1 MLEEFLQEK
10 FRPNMKEGLG
20 ELFDMYVYI
29 DGRFLRGDD
38 ARISVFDHGLL
49 YGDGIFEGIRAYDG
63 LVFKL
68 DEHVKRLYDSAKA
81 INLEIQLTREEM
93 KDAILKT
100 MRTNK
105 LKNAHIRAIVTR
117 GFGKPGVDPRRS
129 VRPTVIIMVYPF
141 PPLLGERGLKLIT
154 ASLRRPSPDA
164 LDSKI
169 KSLNYL
175 NNVLVKIQAYSAGA
189 DDAIMLDSNGFVAEL
204 SGENLFI
211 VKEDEFLTP
220 FASNSLEGITKETV
234 VVLARESG
242 YKVAEK
248 NITLQELYTSDEA
261 FATGT
266 AAGIVPIFEV
276 DGRKIGRGTIGAAS
290 KTIIDV
296 YHKLVRDKTSPYS
309 TPIF

>member
-1 MLEEFLQEK
+1 MHEK
-10 FRPNMKEGLG
+10 FRPSLKEGLG
-20 ELFDMYVYI
+20 ELYNLYVYI
-29 DGRFLRGDD
+29 DGQFLKGDD
-38 ARISVFDHGLL
+38 ARLSVFDHGLL

-68 DEHVKRLYDSAKA
+68 DEHVKRLYDSAQA
-81 INLEIQLTREEM
+81 ISLEIQLTREEM
-93 KDAILKT
+93 KNAILET
-100 MRTNK
+100 IRTNA
-105 LKNAHIRAIVTR
+105 LRNAHIRAIVTR

-154 ASLRRPSPDA
+154 ASVRRPSPDV

-175 NNVLVKIQAYSAGA
+175 NNVLAKIQAYFAGA

-211 VKEDEFLTP
+211 VKEGEFFTP
-220 FASNSLEGITKETV
+220 SATNSLEGITKETV
-234 VVLARESG
+234 VFLARESG

-261 FATGT
+261 LATGT
-266 AAGIVPIFEV
+266 AAGIVPIFEI
-276 DGRKIGRGTIGAAS
+276 DGRRIGNGTIGVAS
-290 KTIIDV
+290 KKIIDA
-296 YHKLVRDKTSPYS
+296 YHKLVRDKASPYN
-309 TPIF
+309 TLIFPEK